1 MKQRKV
7 GLKASLTIEA
17 SLVMPLILGCIF
29 LLIAADFYLHDMII
43 RNAWGE
49 ELLYAEE
56 ENTGEIQ
63 KEAENHVIVLKHAVL
78 KKTEKLLTKQV
89 VWNKRYQLP
98 LQNLILTVGG
108 NTSVEL
114 GGKIT
119 AKAYSMSQ
127 AMRLMEERN

>member
-7 GLKASLTIEA
+7 ELKASLTVEA
-17 SLVMPLILGCIF
+17 SQVMPQILGCIF

-43 RNAWGE
+43 LNAWGVDVQ
-49 ELLYAEE
+49 YAQE
-56 ENTGEIQ
+56 ENNGEIQ
-63 KEAENHVIVLKHAVL
+63 KEAEKHVIVLKHAAL
-78 KKTEKLLTKQV
+78 EKTENLLTKQV
-89 VWNKRYQLP
+89 VWNQRYQLP

>member
-7 GLKASLTIEA
+7 GLKASLTVEA
-17 SLVMPLILGCIF
+17 SLVMPLVLGCIF

-43 RNAWGE
+43 LNAWGE
-49 ELLYAEE
+49 ELIYAEE

-63 KEAENHVIVLKHAVL
+63 KEAEKHVIVLKHAVL
-78 KKTEKLLTKQV
+78 KKTENLLTKQV

>member
-1 MKQRKV
+1 M
-7 GLKASLTIEA
+7 ASL
-17 SLVMPLILGCIF
+17 
-29 LLIAADFYLHDMII
+29 
-43 RNAWGE
+43 E
-49 ELLYAEE
+49 EMVQS
-56 ENTGEIQ
+56 GEIQ
-63 KEAENHVIVLKHAVL
+63 KEAEKHVIVLKHAVL
-78 KKTEKLLTKQV
+78 KKTENLLTKQV

>member
-7 GLKASLTIEA
+7 GLKASLTVEA

-43 RNAWGE
+43 LNAWGE

-56 ENTGEIQ
+56 ENNGEIQ
-63 KEAENHVIVLKHAVL
+63 KEAEKHVIVLKYVTL
-78 KKTEKLLTKQV
+78 EKTENLLTKQV
-89 VWNKRYQLP
+89 VWNQRYQLP

>member
-7 GLKASLTIEA
+7 ELKASLTVEA
-17 SLVMPLILGCIF
+17 SLIMPLILGCIL

-43 RNAWGE
+43 LNAWSE

-56 ENTGEIQ
+56 ENNGEIQ
-63 KEAENHVIVLKHAVL
+63 KEAEKHVIVLKHAAL
-78 KKTEKLLTKQV
+78 EKTENLLTKQV
-89 VWNKRYQLP
+89 VWNRKYQLP

>member
-7 GLKASLTIEA
+7 ELKASLTVEA

-43 RNAWGE
+43 LNAWGE

-56 ENTGEIQ
+56 ENNGEIQ
-63 KEAENHVIVLKHAVL
+63 KEAEKHVIVLKHAAL
-78 KKTEKLLTKQV
+78 EKTENLLTKQV
-89 VWNKRYQLP
+89 VWNQRYQLP

-114 GGKIT
+114 GGKIN

>member
-7 GLKASLTIEA
+7 GLKASLTVEA

-43 RNAWGE
+43 LNAWGE